1 MFLDDGKKRAGFLV
15 TSTTTTEGET
25 MKKILGI
32 LAVVLLVCGTAIAR
46 PQKADTTGPPSLTK
60 VTGSEIGVTFNN
72 SLMASVV
79 DIDVFASINR
89 LAIFMGSNIGVQV
102 ENTALFMNVDETTQ
116 PMPVAVLDSAIS
128 ILFKQA
134 TFAFIH
140 TEEGTE
146 VSRLLKGPRTLAFIH
161 QPRTVLRC

>member
-15 TSTTTTEGET
+15 TSTTTTEGKT

-46 PQKADTTGPPSLTK
+46 PQKADTTGPQSLAEAQ
-60 VTGSEIGVTFNN
+60 GSEIGVQVRDTADCDI
-72 SLMASVV
+72 SL
-79 DIDVFASINR
+79 
-89 LAIFMGSNIGVQV
+89 IFSNI
-102 ENTALFMNVDETTQ
+102 ALFMGENETTQ
-116 PMPVAVLDSAIS
+116 PMPGAVLDSDIS

-146 VSRLLKGPRTLAFIH
+146 VDQLPRGPRAFAFIH
-161 QPRTVLRC
+161 GPRTVLHC